1 MEYAS
6 GNIYIRPNKL
16 VKAGDKVKGH
26 THNHDHTTLFLKGP
40 FRVRA
45 KLPDGSVVERDFISP
60 AHCLIRA
67 DVEHEITALADD
79 CEFWCVYSHRTPQG
93 DIVQEF
99 TGWEP
104 AYV

>member
-16 VKAGDKVKGH
+16 AKGQMVHGH
-26 THNHDHTTLFLKGP
+26 THNFDHTTIFFKGA
-40 FRVRA
+40 FRVKATR
-45 KLPDGSVVERDFISP
+45 PDGSVIERDFAAP
-60 AHCLIRA
+60 AHCLILA
-67 DVEHEITALADD
+67 DVKHEITALEPDS
-79 CEFWCVYSHRTPQG
+79 EFWCVYSHRTPQG
-93 DIVQEF
+93 DIVQQF